1 MTVDSVIEKID
12 VLLDDNSVP
21 KNIKR
26 SAEEARTLLLN
37 KTESDMN
44 VKKNEVFSILEE
56 VADDSNVPIPA
67 MTKLWAVLSE
77 LESL

>member
-1 MTVDSVIEKID
+1 MTMDSVIEKID
-12 VLLDDNSVP
+12 MLLDDNSVP

-26 SAEEARTLLLN
+26 GAEEAKTLLLN
-37 KTESDMN
+37 KAESDMN